1 MKIMD
6 TTEMS
11 EMNDYEYGKYMVL
24 DTIKYMAYA
33 MVIYAVP
40 IGLYWITR

>member
-1 MKIMD
+1 MYK
-6 TTEMS
+6 ENS
-11 EMNDYEYGKYMVL
+11 MNDFEFGKYIVL

-33 MVIYAVP
+33 TVIYAVP